1 MQHTSG
7 HTFWRKHQ
15 KTMQLQHAAAIM
27 DAACLTQ
34 PSQKYGLD
42 EALFNINAHQIQIP
56 FY

>member
-1 MQHTSG
+1 
-7 HTFWRKHQ
+7 
-15 KTMQLQHAAAIM
+15 MQLHHAAAIM

-34 PSQKYGLD
+34 RSQKYGLD